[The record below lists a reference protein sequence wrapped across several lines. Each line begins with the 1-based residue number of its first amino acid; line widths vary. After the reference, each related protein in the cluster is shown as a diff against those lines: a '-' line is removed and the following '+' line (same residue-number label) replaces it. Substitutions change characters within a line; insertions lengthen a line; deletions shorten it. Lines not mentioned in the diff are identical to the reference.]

1 MFNTETNCPRNH
13 ICPNK
18 RAVRLGV
25 IISNPQLIHYVKNL
39 RVTFEANSIALLFA
53 ERLLDNP
60 QVIDHLIATEREGRK
75 HTLEVLSSKGYW
87 TKDCLGNFIFVETK
101 RDPYEVARR
110 LKEEKQVLVH
120 TFGHPLL
127 KNYLRISIG
136 SKAAMD
142 IFLEA
147 FLEVDGE

>member
-1 MFNTETNCPRNH
+1 M
-13 ICPNK
+13 
-18 RAVRLGV
+18 
-25 IISNPQLIHYVKNL
+25 
-39 RVTFEANSIALLFA
+39 
-53 ERLLDNP
+53 
-60 QVIDHLIATEREGRK
+60 
-75 HTLEVLSSKGYW
+75 
-87 TKDCLGNFIFVETK
+87 ETK
-101 RDPYEVARR
+101 KDPYEVARR

-127 KNYLRISIG
+127 KKYLRISIG